1 MNTPS
6 APFEVRTGQRQL
18 FVDDTGVS
26 RLDNLTRTL
35 HQPAK
40 KGPVIRVDPGLS
52 GLEQHSIQT
61 NSVPIW
67 NQERE
72 CWQLWCSVPSGV
84 QGSGCFESP
93 DLVNWHKPI
102 LGKVEHRGSRNNH
115 HVAFSYRGKT
125 YGPRCVVYDP
135 TDPDPSRRYK
145 NATYAE
151 PGILFAVSPDGID
164 WKGLDEIDPIPSQ
177 DTYSL
182 WFDQENHLFILK
194 VKHEGP
200 HGRSAYLCTS
210 SDFATWTPAELVFHA
225 DEEDQRIG
233 REVIEAQLADPHL
246 RDPEFNDPETYN
258 TQVYNLGIFS
268 YEGVYIGMPM
278 MYYRAAQVPK
288 GWDGFAA
295 MDLPPQIQKYVGD
308 SGDWTGVWHIQ
319 LMASRNLRDWQRL
332 GERQPFLTPS
342 PTSGGAYDTLC
353 LSNPAGPVERE
364 DELWFFY
371 NGIRSYAL
379 TSLRYR
385 DQGAINLAVLRRDG
399 FMSLDAGDTG
409 GTLTTEPFAAAGDR
423 LFVNVDAASGELAA
437 HVLDDQGS
445 MIAESQPISGDRP
458 RAEVSWLSGGFGA
471 SRGTRVRLRFVLR
484 NASLY
489 SYWLDDDG

>member
-1 MNTPS
+1 MSTPS
-6 APFEVRTGQRQL
+6 TRFEVRPGQRQL
-18 FVDDTGVS
+18 FVDDVGVS
-26 RLDNLTRTL
+26 VLENLIRTL

-61 NSVPIW
+61 NSVPLW
-67 NQERE
+67 NHERE

-84 QGSGCFESP
+84 TGRGCFESA
-93 DLVNWHKPI
+93 DLLNWYKPS
-102 LGKVEHRGSRNNH
+102 LGRAEYRGSRNNH
-115 HVAFSYRGKT
+115 YVAFNYRGET
-125 YGPRCVVYDP
+125 YGPHCVVYDP

-145 NATYAE
+145 NATYAQ
-151 PGILFAVSPDGID
+151 PGILFAVSPNGID
-164 WKGLDEIDPIPSQ
+164 WEGLDEIDPIPSQ

-182 WFDQENHLFILK
+182 WFDQENQLFILK

-210 SDFATWTPAELVFHA
+210 SDFATWTPAELIFHA

-233 REVIEAQLADPHL
+233 RQVIEAQLADSHL

-288 GWDGFAA
+288 GWAGFAA
-295 MDLPPQIQKYVGD
+295 MGLPPQIQKYVDD

-319 LMASRNLRDWQRL
+319 LMTSRNLHDWQRL

-342 PTSGGAYDTLC
+342 PMHCGAYDTLC

-385 DQGAINLAVLRRDG
+385 DQGAIHLAVLRKDG
-399 FMSLDAGDTG
+399 FISLDAADTE
-409 GTLTTEPFAAAGDR
+409 GTLTTESFAAVGDR
-423 LFVNVDAASGELAA
+423 LLVNVDAAGGELAVQ
-437 HVLDDQGS
+437 VLGDEGGV
-445 MIAESQPISGDRP
+445 MLESQPITGDQL
-458 RAEVSWLSGGFGA
+458 RAEVSWLSGGLEASQGA
-471 SRGTRVRLRFVLR
+471 EVRLRFVLR

-489 SYWLDDDG
+489 SYWLESN